1 MIISYSIDCKI
12 GLEILYSEFNI
23 LYNPFAVSLI
33 LVNSEFKGR
42 KPMEIGLKIKNLRI
56 TKGLTQEELGDRCEL
71 SKGFISLLERDMA
84 SPSIATLEDILN
96 ALGTDFAQFFSEVSA
111 DRVVYGKDDYSVKTD
126 EELKNEICW
135 LIPNAQKNE
144 MEPIM
149 LTIEPGGA
157 TYPDNP
163 HEGEE
168 FGYVTEGIVTV
179 VIGGEEHIAHKGE
192 SFYYTAAKPHHLEN
206 RGKRTAQVIWISS
219 PPSF

>member
-1 MIISYSIDCKI
+1 
-12 GLEILYSEFNI
+12 
-23 LYNPFAVSLI
+23 
-33 LVNSEFKGR
+33 
-42 KPMEIGLKIKNLRI
+42 MEIGSKIKNLRLQ
-56 TKGLTQEELGDRCEL
+56 KGLTQEELADRCEL
-71 SKGFISLLERDMA
+71 SKGFISLLESDKT
-84 SPSIATLEDILN
+84 SPSMATLEDILN
-96 ALGTDFAQFFSEVSA
+96 AVGTDFAHFFREESGQ
-111 DRVVYGKDDYSVKTD
+111 RVVFGKDDFSVKQD
-126 EELKNEICW
+126 QELKNEICW

-149 LTIEPGGA
+149 LTIAPGGS

-192 SFYYTAAKPHHLEN
+192 SFYFTAGKPHHLEN
-206 RGKRTAQVIWISS
+206 RGKREAKVIWISS